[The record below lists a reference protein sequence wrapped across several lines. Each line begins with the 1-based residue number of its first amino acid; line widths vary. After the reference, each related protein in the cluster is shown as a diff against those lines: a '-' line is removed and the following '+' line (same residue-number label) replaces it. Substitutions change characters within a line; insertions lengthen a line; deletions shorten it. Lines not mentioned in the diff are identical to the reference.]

1 MADVDKITYDQ
12 NGVPII
18 QEGPQE
24 HLQGVVSGKVQ
35 VKKKGR
41 LGRYLAGLTPA
52 LIAIAA
58 PTAKKFALE
67 AFRTALHMDEPSS
80 GYDSRSRE
88 LLARPSY
95 RDYYDNDPAYPA
107 YHKPDSYDYN
117 DVIFYTRGDAE
128 RVLEQMRAILA
139 RQKVVRVSQ
148 LYDLCRIAGEYT
160 DNYWG
165 WASLFDARVVSTRDG
180 RYKINLPP
188 PMSIN

>member
-1 MADVDKITYDQ
+1 MADVDKITFDK

-18 QEGPQE
+18 HEDSQER
-24 HLQGVVSGKVQ
+24 LQGVVSGKVQ

-67 AFRTALHMDEPSS
+67 AFRTALRMDEPSG
-80 GYDSRSRE
+80 GYSRGSE

-95 RDYYDNDPAYPA
+95 RNYYENDPAYSTYQKPA
-107 YHKPDSYDYN
+107 RYDYN
-117 DVIFYTRGDAE
+117 DVIFETRGDAE

-165 WASLFDARVVSTRDG
+165 WASLFDAHVVSTRDG

>member
-18 QEGPQE
+18 HEDPQE
-24 HLQGVVSGKVQ
+24 HLQSVVSGKVQ

-41 LGRYLAGLTPA
+41 LGRYLTGLTPA
-52 LIAIAA
+52 LIA
-58 PTAKKFALE
+58 
-67 AFRTALHMDEPSS
+67 FRTALHIDEPSG
-80 GYDSRSRE
+80 GYDYRGKE

-95 RDYYDNDPAYPA
+95 RNYYENDPAYPA
-107 YHKPDSYDYN
+107 YHKPASYDYN